1 MSNEFVLDAET
12 RSDKGKGASR
22 RLRRAGKVP
31 AIIYGGE
38 GEAQSVTLEHT
49 QVSHRLENEAFYS
62 HILTLNVDGKPQ
74 EAILRDLQRHPVKP
88 IIMHMDFNRIS
99 QDRAIHVRV
108 PLHFVNEE
116 QCAGVKQE
124 GGVISKL
131 VTEIEVACL
140 PKDLPEYI
148 DVDLLEVELGSA
160 VHLSEI
166 QVPEGVQISA
176 LVSGGD
182 DVIVVSVHKHKEI
195 IEEVEV
201 EAEVEGE
208 PGEEVAAEA
217 EDGEAATE
225 EKEEGGES

>member
-1 MSNEFVLDAET
+1 MSNEFELDAEA

-31 AIIYGGE
+31 AIVYGGKD
-38 GEAQSVTLEHT
+38 EAQSITLDHA

-62 HILTLNVDGKPQ
+62 HILTLKVDGKPQ

-116 QCAGVKQE
+116 KCVGVKQE
-124 GGVISKL
+124 GGVISKM
-131 VTEIEVACL
+131 VTEVEVACL
-140 PKDLPEYI
+140 PKDLPEFI
-148 DVDLLEVELGSA
+148 DVDLLEVPLGSA

-166 QVPEGVQISA
+166 QLPEGVQITA

-182 DVIVVSVHKHKEI
+182 DVIVVSVHKHKEV
-195 IEEVEV
+195 IEEEIEVEV
-201 EAEVEGE
+201 EGE
-208 PGEEVAAEA
+208 LGEEADAEA
-217 EDGEAATE
+217 ASEEADSE
-225 EKEEGGES
+225 EKEEGGDS